1 MKYLRKKA
9 LSFALSAVMILLL
22 LPTAFAEES
31 SGIFIDKT
39 ATALKEDFTDVTLQ
53 IGADSTIV
61 ENKTISDVVFVL
73 DKSTSVDVR
82 EEAAAMLEELL
93 KPLILKWYNH
103 GGYREENVS
112 AVLSRPVVSGLKY
125 REFVRVRLGKVGD
138 KLVASPLNRGSGVV
152 TSFVKADGILDIPQG
167 KEGCEAGETV
177 TVRLLRRK
185 SDIEHTLVVTGSH
198 DPLLDE
204 LGDMLHA
211 SDSSL
216 YMSSM
221 GGIMAVRRRE
231 AHMAGIHL
239 LNESDGTYNRSAVN
253 KYFPQGGMRLVEC
266 VGRTQGLMVQKG
278 NPKGIRSIGDLTAPG
293 VRYVNRQKGSGTR
306 ILTDHLCRKEGIDTE
321 KIYGYGRE
329 ELTHTSVAAQIA
341 MGTADAGMGIYSAAK
356 LYGLDFIPV
365 CTEQYDLLIPDCAW
379 DTTMVQKL
387 IEILSGPE
395 FTRRI
400 EKMGGYTIDRPGRV
414 RSIK

>member
-1 MKYLRKKA
+1 MPGYP
-9 LSFALSAVMILLL
+9 V
-22 LPTAFAEES
+22 
-31 SGIFIDKT
+31 SGI
-39 ATALKEDFTDVTLQ
+39 LV
-53 IGADSTIV
+53 
-61 ENKTISDVVFVL
+61 
-73 DKSTSVDVR
+73 
-82 EEAAAMLEELL
+82 LEELL

-167 KEGCEAGETV
+167 KEGCGAGETV
-177 TVRLLRRK
+177 TVRLLRKK

-216 YMSSM
+216 YMSSSHVGSM

-239 LNESDGTYNRSAVN
+239 LDESDGTYNRAAVN
-253 KYFPQGGMRLVEC
+253 KYFPQGGVRLVEC

-278 NPKGIRSIGDLTAPG
+278 SPKGIRSIGDLTAPG

-321 KIYGYGRE
+321 KIYGYGR
-329 ELTHTSVAAQIA
+329 
-341 MGTADAGMGIYSAAK
+341 
-356 LYGLDFIPV
+356 
-365 CTEQYDLLIPDCAW
+365 
-379 DTTMVQKL
+379 
-387 IEILSGPE
+387 
-395 FTRRI
+395 
-400 EKMGGYTIDRPGRV
+400 
-414 RSIK
+414 